1 MAPSRKKPTSGA
13 DHSASVRIAEKA
25 VGHRFADRALLTRA
39 LTHPSAVE
47 ARDESVYYERLEFL
61 GDSVLGFLVAEEVF
75 RRYPDMDEGGMTRL
89 KVSVVNGAV
98 LAAVSA
104 ELGLTDAIIVGESE
118 RGTGGRGLTRALEN
132 VYESLVAALY
142 LDAGLDVTRAWVLK
156 TLGPRIDERS
166 AEVPESP
173 KSRLQELTQADGIA
187 PVYRLLGHEGPP
199 HDRTFSVAVE
209 IGGSVAGE
217 GSGRSKKEAEA
228 AAATAALARYER
240 AAKRRAQRRK

>member
-1 MAPSRKKPTSGA
+1 MAQRKKPVSAA
-13 DHSASVRIAEKA
+13 DPSASIRIAEK
-25 VGHRFADRALLTRA
+25 VTGHRFADRALVVRA

-47 ARDESVYYERLEFL
+47 SRDESVYYERLEFL

-75 RRYPDMDEGGMTRL
+75 RRYPEMDEGGMTRI
-89 KVSVVNGAV
+89 KVSVVNGTV

-104 ELGLTDAIIVGESE
+104 ELGLADAIIVGESE
-118 RGTGGRGLTRALEN
+118 RGTGGRGLSRALEN

-142 LDAGLDVTRAWVLK
+142 LDAGIDTTRAWVLK
-156 TLGPRIDERS
+156 TLGPRVDERTA
-166 AEVPESP
+166 AEPENP
-173 KSRLQELTQADGIA
+173 KSKLQEMTQADGVA

-199 HDRTFSVAVE
+199 HDRTFTSSVE
-209 IGGSVAGE
+209 VAGKVVGE

-228 AAATAALARYER
+228 AAAEAALKRLER